1 MMTFKDLKKLVELP
15 SYKEQRV
22 PTVKALEVSGVPVVT
37 EKVLENHGSINVY
50 QNGYVIYRA
59 HKRVTVFSLRDCV
72 HYKYDAAEGA
82 GHHIEEAEF
91 DDYEWHIRRVLEGED
106 RIFMNYEII
115 QGKWMPSR
123 EDREYKEEILEGVDE
138 AVSTLE
144 RMISEESPLQPDR
157 RNGMGQESSG
167 GNQWKDAVGR
177 YEKADPAEFSLHYRL
192 LHGGESRMAVP
203 TL

>member
-72 HYKYDAAEGA
+72 HYKYDTIKTTTPEKPVISGLP
-82 GHHIEEAEF
+82 GLSVTN
-91 DDYEWHIRRVLEGED
+91 VL
-106 RIFMNYEII
+106 
-115 QGKWMPSR
+115 
-123 EDREYKEEILEGVDE
+123 L
-138 AVSTLE
+138 
-144 RMISEESPLQPDR
+144 
-157 RNGMGQESSG
+157 
-167 GNQWKDAVGR
+167 
-177 YEKADPAEFSLHYRL
+177 FSVL
-192 LHGGESRMAVP
+192 
-203 TL
+203 

>member
-37 EKVLENHGSINVY
+37 EKVLENHGSIKVY

-91 DDYEWHIRRVLEGED
+91 DDYEWHIRLG
-106 RIFMNYEII
+106 F
-115 QGKWMPSR
+115 MPSAMICSFISSSSFCPR
-123 EDREYKEEILEGVDE
+123 FCNQYSASVIL
-138 AVSTLE
+138 
-144 RMISEESPLQPDR
+144 R
-157 RNGMGQESSG
+157 
-167 GNQWKDAVGR
+167 
-177 YEKADPAEFSLHYRL
+177 
-192 LHGGESRMAVP
+192 
-203 TL
+203 

>member
-1 MMTFKDLKKLVELP
+1 MTFKDLKKLVELP

-37 EKVLENHGSINVY
+37 EKALENNGSINVY

-91 DDYEWHIRRVLEGED
+91 DDYEWHIRLVLGGED
-106 RIFMNYEII
+106 RIFMNYEIL
-115 QGKWMPSR
+115 WF
-123 EDREYKEEILEGVDE
+123 L
-138 AVSTLE
+138 
-144 RMISEESPLQPDR
+144 
-157 RNGMGQESSG
+157 
-167 GNQWKDAVGR
+167 
-177 YEKADPAEFSLHYRL
+177 
-192 LHGGESRMAVP
+192 
-203 TL
+203 

>member
-91 DDYEWHIRRVLEGED
+91 DDYEWHIRLVLEGED

-144 RMISEESPLQPDR
+144 RMISEEWNSQENRTPSRPDHAAGAHCAKQTR
-157 RNGMGQESSG
+157 LTSG
-167 GNQWKDAVGR
+167 GRLSSFAVLR
-177 YEKADPAEFSLHYRL
+177 RRRL
-192 LHGGESRMAVP
+192 
-203 TL
+203 

>member
-37 EKVLENHGSINVY
+37 EKVLENNGSINVY

-72 HYKYDAAEGA
+72 EGA

-91 DDYEWHIRRVLEGED
+91 DDYEWHIRLVLEGED
-106 RIFMNYEII
+106 RIFMNYEIL
-115 QGKWMPSR
+115 WF
-123 EDREYKEEILEGVDE
+123 L
-138 AVSTLE
+138 
-144 RMISEESPLQPDR
+144 
-157 RNGMGQESSG
+157 
-167 GNQWKDAVGR
+167 
-177 YEKADPAEFSLHYRL
+177 
-192 LHGGESRMAVP
+192 
-203 TL
+203 

>member
-91 DDYEWHIRRVLEGED
+91 DDYEWHIRLVLEGED
-106 RIFMNYEII
+106 PDLQKQLDAFASQHPEVCQRKTRGEA
-115 QGKWMPSR
+115 G
-123 EDREYKEEILEGVDE
+123 GVTYQVRGT
-138 AVSTLE
+138 ALTVQPVRVS
-144 RMISEESPLQPDR
+144 
-157 RNGMGQESSG
+157 
-167 GNQWKDAVGR
+167 
-177 YEKADPAEFSLHYRL
+177 
-192 LHGGESRMAVP
+192 
-203 TL
+203 

>member
-72 HYKYDAAEGA
+72 HYKFYPYCGFQPASG
-82 GHHIEEAEF
+82 F
-91 DDYEWHIRRVLEGED
+91 DV
-106 RIFMNYEII
+106 
-115 QGKWMPSR
+115 P
-123 EDREYKEEILEGVDE
+123 
-138 AVSTLE
+138 
-144 RMISEESPLQPDR
+144 
-157 RNGMGQESSG
+157 GQCCFG
-167 GNQWKDAVGR
+167 T
-177 YEKADPAEFSLHYRL
+177 
-192 LHGGESRMAVP
+192 M
-203 TL
+203 

>member
-82 GHHIEEAEF
+82 GHHIEEA
-91 DDYEWHIRRVLEGED
+91 
-106 RIFMNYEII
+106 
-115 QGKWMPSR
+115 
-123 EDREYKEEILEGVDE
+123 
-138 AVSTLE
+138 VSTLE
-144 RMISEESPLQPDR
+144 RMISEERVEELLSTLTDLQR
-157 RNGMGQESSG
+157 KVVHIHLFHGLSFTEAAKHLGMTRQNLTGIYNAAIYKIQKKHFRALCSC
-167 GNQWKDAVGR
+167 
-177 YEKADPAEFSLHYRL
+177 
-192 LHGGESRMAVP
+192 
-203 TL
+203 

>member
-72 HYKYDAAEGA
+72 HYKLRTNGCCSTITL
-82 GHHIEEAEF
+82 G
-91 DDYEWHIRRVLEGED
+91 
-106 RIFMNYEII
+106 
-115 QGKWMPSR
+115 SR
-123 EDREYKEEILEGVDE
+123 KICL
-138 AVSTLE
+138 A
-144 RMISEESPLQPDR
+144 
-157 RNGMGQESSG
+157 
-167 GNQWKDAVGR
+167 
-177 YEKADPAEFSLHYRL
+177 RL
-192 LHGGESRMAVP
+192 
-203 TL
+203 